1 VRDSVV
7 ATFVLGGVL
16 ILAQACGSS
25 GPAGGKRNDGGADAA
40 GQTGAAGAGGTSG
53 GAGASGSAGGAGTSG
68 SAGTDGG
75 TAGAGQDGAAGAD
88 ASDASDGAVTEEGT
102 DAQAAEVNCASGFA
116 DCDGIPGNAC
126 EALTSDNHCG
136 SCARDCTIDGAK
148 CTQGLCGTVQLF
160 SATDMPFGVDNGG
173 ARSWA
178 FDATAGT
185 AYWVGFNNYS
195 VRAYPFDGSAAKV
208 IWQPATAATAG
219 TESIAVTGGSVYWS
233 IGTVAAA
240 PPVVYQ
246 KAASAASTVA
256 PTEAFHPVARAAF
269 LRVQGDSF
277 YWTTGDYQD
286 PTAPTTGY
294 VYKRLIAAPA
304 TDAGTA
310 IVTVDQGNFAGFKA
324 FQPTSNALYWISD
337 ATTGGGVAYELRT
350 TPLGGGTPT
359 AVPKISGAAN
369 TAIAA
374 YGGTAPTLYA
384 AGATIYFTRVLA
396 PSTLNGIYRFTTG
409 DAAPSQLV
417 AADGVTSFVVDG
429 ASIYYIQQ
437 NANTVFKAPLAGGSG
452 AILANATG
460 YKLIGQDAKYLY
472 LLQSG
477 AGTSTL
483 AKVIK

>member
-1 VRDSVV
+1 M
-7 ATFVLGGVL
+7 
-16 ILAQACGSS
+16 LAQACGSS
-25 GPAGGKRNDGGADAA
+25 SPAGGKPGDGGADSA
-40 GQTGAAGAGGTSG
+40 GHTGAAGGGGSSG
-53 GAGASGSAGGAGTSG
+53 GAGAGTAGTTGTAGFDGG
-68 SAGTDGG
+68 SDGG
-75 TAGAGQDGAAGAD
+75 TAGTGAAGQDGAAGAD
-88 ASDASDGAVTEEGT
+88 ASDASDGPVTEAGT
-102 DAQAAEVNCASGFA
+102 DAQVSEVSCASGFA

-126 EALTSDNHCG
+126 EALTSDKHCG

-148 CTQGLCGTVQLF
+148 CNEGLCGTVQLF
-160 SATDMPFGVDNGG
+160 SAADMPFGVDNGG

-178 FDATAGT
+178 FDANAGT

-233 IGTVAAA
+233 IGSVAAA

-246 KAASAASTVA
+246 KAASAASNVA

-337 ATTGGGVAYELRT
+337 ATTGGAVAYELRT
-350 TPLGGGTPT
+350 TPLTGGTPT
-359 AVPKISGAAN
+359 AVPKIAGATS

-384 AGATIYFTRVLA
+384 GGATIYFTRVLA
-396 PSTLNGIYRFTTG
+396 PSALNGIYRFATG
-409 DAAPSQLV
+409 DAAPTQLV
-417 AADGVTSFVVDG
+417 AAEGVTSFVVDG
-429 ASIYYIQQ
+429 TSIYYLQQ
-437 NANTVFKAPLAGGSG
+437 NSNDVLKAPLAGGSG
-452 AILANATG
+452 VALANASG